1 MTPRPDPTRGK
12 LIGDDLVRDYK
23 PLPGLSDELI
33 DPDGRVRP
41 VWRELIAHL
50 SALDTLEAS
59 RHFARGD
66 QYLREA
72 GVFYRH
78 YGSGTIGE
86 RDWPLSHVPVIIHE
100 DEWQRLTRGL
110 AERADLLERI
120 VADLYGENRLA
131 AEGLLPATLIA
142 ANPEWLRPLVGVRP
156 ASGHFLHFLSFE
168 VSRAPDGSW
177 RVLGDR
183 AQAPS
188 GAGFALENRV
198 ATARVFSDLY
208 PQARVHRLAGFFRAF
223 REQLLGLRTSSESRA
238 AILTPGPHTDTYYE
252 HAYIARYLGM
262 MLLEGEDLTVT
273 GGRVMVRTVAG
284 LSPVDVLWR
293 RLDATW
299 ADPLE
304 LDETS
309 RIGTPGLVR
318 AIRSGSVTM
327 VNALGSGVVEM
338 RALLA
343 FMPRISE
350 ALDGRPLSVP
360 SLETLWCGEAGALE
374 RVRREPA
381 RYTLAEALS
390 NRLPLETEDSERDA
404 LIDRLASAPQ
414 DVVAQEVAALS
425 TTPVFHN
432 HRLEPRPMSLRVFLA
447 RTATGWRA
455 MPGGFAR
462 IGTGDA
468 VSSIAMRKGASV
480 ADVWIVSDTAVSE
493 ETMIPESATS
503 RSTQQTGVLPSRAAD
518 NLFWLGRYVE
528 RTEGMTRLVRA
539 FHGRLAD
546 SGSTEQPLL
555 KAVAEHLESYGALA
569 EEGVPEGVTDTLRS
583 AVTSAAK
590 VRDRFSVDGWMAL
603 VDLERSARRL
613 AGGTQPGDDAA
624 RAMSVL
630 LRKLAGF
637 SGLVHE
643 NMYRFSG
650 WRFLTMG
657 RALERALFMAGLLRR
672 FTDPD
677 APEGALDLAIEVGD
691 STLTHR
697 RRYSVS
703 TTRETVLD
711 LLALDPLN
719 PRSVRYQMAELREQ
733 AGALPAKAQPGR
745 LSELGRALLKLD
757 TDLATALPPEME
769 PEILGALQDE
779 IAALSGL
786 ITRDYLL

>member
-1 MTPRPDPTRGK
+1 MTPRPDPTLGK
-12 LIGDDLVRDYK
+12 LIGEDLVRDYK

-33 DPDGRVRP
+33 DGDGRVRP

-50 SALDTLEAS
+50 AALDTLEAS

-66 QYLREA
+66 QYLRDA

-100 DEWQRLTRGL
+100 DEWQGLTRGL
-110 AERADLLERI
+110 TERADLLERI
-120 VADLYGENRLA
+120 VADIYGDNRLA
-131 AEGLLPATLIA
+131 AEGLLPASLIA
-142 ANPEWLRPLVGVRP
+142 ANPEWLRPLVGVRL
-156 ASGHFLHFLSFE
+156 ASGNFLHFLSFE

-223 REQLLGLRTSSESRA
+223 REELLGMRTSSESRA

-318 AIRSGSVTM
+318 AIRSGSVAM

-343 FMPRISE
+343 FIPRIAE
-350 ALDGRPLSVP
+350 ALDGRPLAIP
-360 SLETLWCGEAGALE
+360 NLETLWCGEAGALE
-374 RVRREPA
+374 RVRRDPS
-381 RYTLAEALS
+381 RYTLAEALA
-390 NRLPLETEDSERDA
+390 NRLPLEAEDGERDA

-539 FHGRLAD
+539 WHGRLAD
-546 SGSTEQPLL
+546 SGSAEQPLL
-555 KAVAEHLESYGALA
+555 KAVAEHLKSYGATA
-569 EEGVPEGVTDTLRS
+569 EEGVPEGLTDTLRS

-672 FTDPD
+672 FTDPE